1 MTTDPKDRKPVSFIK
16 GLLRCVALMS
26 SLVALAACDNLD
38 AFEATPVTGTQAPVS
53 LIAAPAGSSSI
64 GLTWSAAP
72 GDTLADDYRLFR
84 DGVAVVTVHGT
95 SHMDAGL
102 TPSTTYAYWVAA
114 IDGGGHLS
122 ATSLPALA
130 TTLAAGQTD
139 TTPPTAPT
147 SLTAVPASPSTISLN
162 WNPSTDNSGV
172 LGYRVY
178 RGGVEIG
185 QASGTSYA
193 DIGLSA
199 STSYTYTVTGF
210 DAAGQNSAPSNPAS
224 ATTLAAGASDA
235 TAPSAPASL
244 TATATSS
251 TSASLSW
258 SASTD
263 DVGVLG
269 YRIYRNGSQVG
280 TSSST
285 NFSDTGLTPATAYS
299 YTIVAYD
306 AAGNTS
312 GTSPSAIVT
321 TPAGSQP
328 DSQAPTAPA
337 ALTAIATSSSS
348 VDLSWSAATDNVAVT
363 GYRILRN
370 GSQVGTTNGGSSFID
385 VGLTPS
391 TTYTYAVVAHDAAN
405 NTSPSS
411 PPASATTQSGG
422 SGDTQAPTAPT
433 GLSATAAGTTT
444 VDLSWSAATDNI
456 GVTGYRVF
464 RNGSQVA
471 TTSGSTYT
479 DSGLSPST
487 VYTYSVV
494 AFDAAGNTSPPSGS
508 ATATTQSPPDTQ
520 APTAPTGLSGTA
532 TSFSSVALNWSPSSD
547 NVGVTAYRIF
557 RNGVQTGTASG
568 TTFTDTGL
576 TPLTTYTYTVSA
588 RDAAGNVSPLSASV
602 NATTLPLVP

>member
-1 MTTDPKDRKPVSFIK
+1 MTAVPMIRKPVSFVL
-16 GLLRCVALMS
+16 GALRSLVLASAVVALWS
-26 SLVALAACDNLD
+26 CDNLD
-38 AFEATPVTGTQAPVS
+38 SFEATPVDGPQAPVS
-53 LIAAPAGSSSI
+53 LLAVPAGSTSI
-64 GLTWSAAP
+64 GLIWAAAP
-72 GDTLADDYRLFR
+72 GDTLAADYRVFR
-84 DGVAVVTVHGT
+84 NGVAVVTVHGT
-95 SHMDAGL
+95 SHTDAGL
-102 TPSTTYAYWVAA
+102 TPSTMYAYWVAA
-114 IDGGGHLS
+114 IDGAGHLS
-122 ATSLPALA
+122 ATSLPATA
-130 TTLAAGQTD
+130 TTLSAGETD

-147 SLTAVPASPSTISLN
+147 SLTAVPASSSAISLN

-185 QASGTSYA
+185 QASGTSYT

-199 STSYTYTVTGF
+199 STSYTYTVAGF
-210 DAAGQNSAPSNPAS
+210 DAGQNSALSNPAS
-224 ATTLAAGASDA
+224 ATTLAAGTSDG

-251 TSASLSW
+251 TSATLSW

-269 YRIYRNGSQVG
+269 YRIFRNGGQVG
-280 TSSST
+280 TSSTANFIDAGLSPST
-285 NFSDTGLTPATAYS
+285 SYS
-299 YTIVAYD
+299 YTVVAYD

-337 ALTAIATSSSS
+337 TLTAIATSSTS

-370 GSQVGTTNGGSSFID
+370 GSQVGTTNGGTSFID
-385 VGLTPS
+385 VGLTAS
-391 TTYTYAVVAHDAAN
+391 TTYTYTVVARDAAN
-405 NTSPSS
+405 NTSASS
-411 PPASATTQSGG
+411 PPASATTQAGG
-422 SGDTQAPTAPT
+422 SSDTQAPTAPT
-433 GLSATAAGTTT
+433 GLSATATGTTT
-444 VDLSWSAATDNI
+444 ADLSWSAATDNV
-456 GVTGYRVF
+456 GVTGYRIF

-471 TTSGSTYT
+471 TTSGTTYT
-479 DSGLSPST
+479 DGGLSPST

-494 AFDAAGNTSPPSGS
+494 AFDAAGNSSAPSGS
-508 ATATTQSPPDTQ
+508 ASTTTQSPPDTQ
-520 APTAPTGLSGTA
+520 APTTPTGLSATA
-532 TSFSSVALNWSPSSD
+532 VSFSSIALNWSPSSD

-557 RNGVQTGTASG
+557 RNGIQVGTASG

-576 TPLTTYTYTVSA
+576 TPLTAYTYTVSA
-588 RDAAGNVSPLSASV
+588 RDAAGNVSATSASAS
-602 NATTLPLVP
+602 ATTLPLVP